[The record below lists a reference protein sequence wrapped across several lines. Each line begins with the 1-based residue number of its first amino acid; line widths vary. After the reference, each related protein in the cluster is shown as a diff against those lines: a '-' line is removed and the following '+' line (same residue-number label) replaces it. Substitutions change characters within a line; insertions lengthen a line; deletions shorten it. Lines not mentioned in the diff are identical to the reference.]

1 LQRNFSQAYFPPVG
15 YIRSYLSIVLYPCII
30 IDKAG
35 IPVDYFEF
43 LVTKQHSMKKLLL
56 VLLLVGMGIYSLL
69 AQRTVTGVVTDE
81 NNEPLIGASILVKGT
96 ARGTITGLAGDFSVT
111 MPEGSSTLVISYTGF
126 KSKEVAIGNET
137 KLDVIMETDAIGLD
151 EVTAVGYGT
160 QSNRFRV
167 QSISTVTEQAIKNVP
182 LLGPQQLLQG
192 QVAGVQMTNTS
203 GVLGSAAAIRV
214 RGPSSI
220 NAGGNPLFVIDGV
233 PLNDVAYSTAQGGTP
248 LNPLNDI
255 NPNDIASMSV
265 LKDAAATAIYG
276 SRGANGVVLIT
287 TKRGKAGTN
296 TVNVEYQTGTSQP
309 TFLLDM
315 MNAQEYRDFRK
326 AYANVTVPGE
336 GGFDWP
342 AAVRQTGTLNNYN
355 VNVSGGNDKTQ
366 YYLAG
371 SFLDQTSYV
380 IGNDL
385 ERLNGRFN
393 FNHTFSQKF
402 RFGANI
408 GIVNNRISAD
418 NTTAA
423 PMTSAFLQL
432 PTVQPR
438 DAAGNFVNTGFITN
452 VLALEA
458 LGTNLLTTS
467 RTYAN
472 TFFKLDILPGL
483 FVQTDWGID
492 LVGNQETQ
500 RQPNVNTPGGFA
512 SNRII
517 NDNKWLSTN
526 TLNFDREFG
535 KLALNAVGGISYE
548 TSLFDQ
554 TYVEGRNFASDDL
567 RNVTSAS
574 TPTATLNDRTQWA
587 LFSQFVRTNFRLSDK
602 YIAEASI
609 RRDGSSRFGAENRYG
624 TFWAV
629 SGGWVLSNENF
640 LKGNKYINLL
650 KLTASYGTT
659 GNDRIGNFPSQGLF
673 GSGVLADYNGAPGL
687 RPTQIANPDL
697 KWETTAQ
704 LDLGISLAILNSRV
718 SIDANYFVKN
728 TSDLLLA
735 VPLPDV
741 NGFNSINR
749 NAGKMENRG
758 VDLNINTVNVKSRK
772 FEWRTNFNVGFLTNE
787 VLDLPN
793 APRDLQGRQF
803 VGTANQRAIVG
814 HSINSFYLVR
824 YKGINPDNG
833 NAEWLDVDGNVVNT
847 VNPNFRVIAGDAIP
861 DFTGG
866 FTNNFT
872 YGNFDANVQF
882 NFVYGSE
889 VLLGDLT
896 FTENPVGGF
905 NYSRKLLD
913 YWTENN
919 RDGFAPAATSATRNI
934 FGQSSTLQMLDGSF
948 LRLRNVSLGYT
959 LKAKQ
964 VGVKFFQSAR
974 FYVMGQNLWTLRAK
988 EWEGRGQDPEIADAG
1003 NDNLRQGQS
1012 FFTPPQ
1018 LKQIIG
1024 GINVTF

>member
-1 LQRNFSQAYFPPVG
+1 
-15 YIRSYLSIVLYPCII
+15 
-30 IDKAG
+30 
-35 IPVDYFEF
+35 
-43 LVTKQHSMKKLLL
+43 MKKLLL
-56 VLLLVGMGIYSLL
+56 VLLLVGMGISSLL
-69 AQRTVTGVVTDE
+69 AQRTVAGVVTDE

-96 ARGTITGLAGDFSVT
+96 AKGTITGLAGDFSVA
-111 MPEGSSTLVISYTGF
+111 MPEGASTLVISYTGF
-126 KSKEVAIGNET
+126 KSKEIAVGNET

-160 QSNRFRV
+160 QSNRYRV
-167 QSISTVTEQAIKNVP
+167 QTISTVTEESIKNVP

-192 QVAGVQMTNTS
+192 QVAGVQMTNGS
-203 GVLGSAAAIRV
+203 GVLGAAAAIRV

-220 NAGGNPLFVIDGV
+220 NAGGNPLFVVDGV
-233 PLNDVAYSTAQGGTP
+233 PLNDGFYSTAQGAASSAGI
-248 LNPLNDI
+248 NPLNDI

-276 SRGANGVVLIT
+276 SRGANGVILIT
-287 TKRGKAGTN
+287 TKKGKAGTN
-296 TVNVEYQTGTSQP
+296 TINAEFQTGNSQP

-326 AYANVTVPGE
+326 VYAGQIVAGE

-342 AAVRQTGTLNNYN
+342 AAVRQNGTLSAYN
-355 VNVSGGNDKTQ
+355 LNLSGGNDKTQ

-371 SFLDQTSYV
+371 SFLDQASYV

-408 GIVNNRISAD
+408 GISRVVNNRIGSD
-418 NTTAA
+418 NSTFA

-458 LGTNLLTTS
+458 LGVNLLTTN

-472 TFFKLDILPGL
+472 SYLKLDILPGL
-483 FVQTDWGID
+483 FAQSDWGID
-492 LVGNQETQ
+492 MVDNQETQ
-500 RQPNVNTPGGFA
+500 RQANVNTPGGLA

-517 NDNKWLSTN
+517 RDNKWLTTN

-535 KLALNAVGGISYE
+535 LLAFNAIGGISFE
-548 TSLFDQ
+548 TSLFDE
-554 TYVEGRNFASDDL
+554 TFVEGRNLASDDL
-567 RNVTSAS
+567 RNVNSAS
-574 TPTATLNDRTQWA
+574 TPTATLNNRTQWA
-587 LFSQFVRTNFRLSDK
+587 LFSQFLRTNFRLKDK

-629 SGGWVLSNENF
+629 SGGWILSNENF
-640 LKGNKYINLL
+640 LKDNKLINLL
-650 KLTASYGTT
+650 KLTASYGTN

-673 GSGVLADYNGAPGL
+673 GSGVAADYNGAPGL
-687 RPTQIANPDL
+687 RPTQIPNPDL
-697 KWETTAQ
+697 KWETSAQ
-704 LDLGISLAILNSRV
+704 LDFGLSLAILNSRV
-718 SIDANYFVKN
+718 SIEANYWVK
-728 TSDLLLA
+728 TTTDLLLD

-741 NGFNSINR
+741 NGFGFITR

-758 VDLNINTVNVKSRK
+758 VDLNINTVNVRTKK
-772 FEWRTNFNVGFLTNE
+772 FEWNTNFNIGFLENR

-793 APRDLQGRQF
+793 AARDLQGRQF
-803 VGTANQRAIVG
+803 VGTTDQRAIVG
-814 HSINSFYLVR
+814 HSINTFYLVR

-833 NAEWLDVDGNVVNT
+833 NAEWLDVDGNVVNA
-847 VNPNFRVIAGDAIP
+847 VNPNNRVIAGDAIP

-866 FTNNFT
+866 FTNSLT
-872 YGNFDANVQF
+872 YGNFDFNVQF
-882 NFVYGSE
+882 NFVYGSK
-889 VLLGDLT
+889 VLLGDLR
-896 FTENPVGGF
+896 FTENPIGGF

-919 RDGFAPAATSATRNI
+919 RDGFVPAPTSATRNL
-934 FGQSSTLQMLDGSF
+934 FAQSSTLQLLDGSYV
-948 LRLRNVSLGYT
+948 RLRNISFGYT

-964 VGVKFFQSAR
+964 VGVKFFQSAK
-974 FYVMGQNLWTLRAK
+974 FYVMGTNLWTLRAK
-988 EWEGRGQDPEIADAG
+988 EWEGRGQDPEIADGG
-1003 NDNLRQGQS
+1003 NVNLRQGQS

-1018 LKQIIG
+1018 MKQVVG